1 MVMWDIFNGKKMN
14 GKPPI
19 GIHNITGIAKMRV
32 FCSSLNMVCRV
43 DKRCPCEEKCRTVP
57 WLTGWIKDNELMKK
71 RTLFSENMWRK
82 SVKERQQDKGTYK
95 RKYFK
100 KTKQLYVDIF
110 VELYVENDW
119 ANMDLP
125 KYKDIA
131 VMMNNKL
138 QSLNIKYDKQ
148 NASKITNLVNRLCN
162 FHGYIKTPGT
172 RHYNIKLIK
181 NNNS

>member
-32 FCSSLNMVCRV
+32 FCSSLNMVCYQSY
-43 DKRCPCEEKCRTVP
+43 KCPCEEQCRTVS
-57 WLTGWIKDNELMKK
+57 WLTDWIKNDPNKQETVM
-71 RTLFSENMWRK
+71 TENMWRK
-82 SVKERQQDKGTYK
+82 SAEERRRGSGSSKHY
-95 RKYFK
+95 K

-148 NASKITNLVNRLCN
+148 NASKITNLVNRLCQ
-162 FHGYIKTPGT
+162 FHGYTKTPGS
-172 RHYNIKLIK
+172 R
-181 NNNS
+181 